1 MTDLMKKHIKSLE
14 LDKVLA
20 LLADECSCPQ
30 SADFALSLLP
40 YTEIDT
46 VKQLLNQ
53 TNDAFNLIA
62 RYGGPSFYGLKLV
75 ASSLRH
81 AEIGGTLSMKE
92 LLDIAYILKIIRGL
106 YQWRESAGEKATCL
120 DELFYNLSPNKYMED
135 RITNII
141 LSEEDMADNASSE
154 LATIRRHIKN
164 AISKARESIE
174 KIIRSQAHQKH
185 LQEAIVTIRGGRFVV
200 PVKQEYKNEIPGLV
214 HDTSA
219 SGATLF
225 VEPMAAVEA
234 NNELKV
240 LESREQKEIARIL
253 TELSNEVGTFA
264 PKIAE
269 DNKTAIGLD
278 FIFAKARLAAKQ
290 RAAVPEISEDG
301 KINLRRAK
309 HPLIDPQKVVP
320 VDIRLGDDFDT
331 LMITGPNT
339 GGKTVALKTLGL
351 LTLMAMCGMMIPVSD
366 GSCISVFDRVLAD
379 IGDEQSIEQSLS
391 TFSAHMTNI
400 TKIIEVADFRSL
412 ILLDE
417 LGAGTDPVEGAALA
431 EAILEHLRERGA
443 KIAATTH
450 YAELKVYALETKGV
464 ENACCEFDVATLC
477 PTYKLLIGVPG
488 RSNAFAISER
498 LGLSVDIVDNA
509 RQKVSSEN
517 TRFEDVVSGLEAS
530 RQAMEGQKED
540 AERLKSEVA
549 KLKKQA
555 EEELK
560 RLEAAKDKEMEK
572 ARTEARR
579 IVESTKIQS
588 EELLNQLDEMK
599 KKADEESLA
608 TLTQRAK
615 QERTARINKME
626 DTADPIRQRA
636 VDINYKLPR
645 PLRAGDTVTVVDID
659 RKAAVLSSTNADG
672 FTEVRAGIIN
682 MRVHIRNLRLIE
694 QIRPK
699 EPELGRIRNVSR
711 ASMPVKQELDLR
723 GMMTDEGISELD
735 KFIDD
740 SLIAGLGL
748 VTIIHGK
755 GTGAMRAAVHQ
766 FLKTHKSIKSFR
778 LGKYGEG
785 ETGVTIVE
793 L

>member
-1 MTDLMKKHIKSLE
+1 MTDLMKKHTKSLE

-20 LLADECSCPQ
+20 LLAEECSCPQ
-30 SADFALSLLP
+30 SADSALSLLP
-40 YTEIDT
+40 YTELET
-46 VKQLLNQ
+46 VRQLLNQ
-53 TNDAFNLIA
+53 TNDAFFLIA
-62 RYGGPSFYGLKLV
+62 RYGGASFYGLRLITS
-75 ASSLRH
+75 ALRH

-92 LLDIAYILKIIRGL
+92 LLDVASLLKIIRGL
-106 YQWRESAGEKATCL
+106 VQWRESAGEKPTCL
-120 DELFYNLSPNKYMED
+120 DDFFYNLSPNKYLED
-135 RITNII
+135 KITAII
-141 LSEEDMADNASSE
+141 LSEEDMADNASPE
-154 LATIRRHIKN
+154 LNTIRRLIRN
-164 AISKARESIE
+164 ATSKARESIE
-174 KIIRSQAHQKH
+174 KLIRSQTHQKH

-264 PKIAE
+264 VKIAE
-269 DNKTAIGLD
+269 DNKTAIELD

-290 RAAVPEISEDG
+290 RATVPEIAEDG
-301 KINLRRAK
+301 KINLKRAK

-320 VDIRLGDDFDT
+320 IDIRLGEEFDT
-331 LMITGPNT
+331 LMITGPYT

-351 LTLMAMCGMMIPVSD
+351 LTLMAMCGMMIPAGD
-366 GSCISVFDRVLAD
+366 GSQISVFDRVLAD

-400 TKIIEVADFRSL
+400 TKIIDAADYKSL

-431 EAILEHLRERGA
+431 EAILEHLRQKGA

-464 ENACCEFDVATLC
+464 ENACCEFDVVTLR

-498 LGLSVDIVDNA
+498 LGLSSDIVENA
-509 RQKVSSEN
+509 RQKVSTEN

-530 RQAMEGQKED
+530 RQAMEGHIEDTQKFRSE
-540 AERLKSEVA
+540 AE

-560 RLEAAKDKEMEK
+560 KLEAAKDKEIEK

-579 IVESTKIQS
+579 IVESTKILSQQLLDQL
-588 EELLNQLDEMK
+588 EELR

-615 QERTARINKME
+615 QERTAQINQME
-626 DTADPIRQRA
+626 DTADPIRKKTI
-636 VDINYKLPR
+636 DEHYKLPR
-645 PLRAGDTVTVVDID
+645 PLRAGDTVVVVDID
-659 RKAAVLSSTNADG
+659 KKAEVLSPTNADG
-672 FTEVRAGIIN
+672 MTQVRAGIIT
-682 MRVHIRNLRLIE
+682 MRVHVSNLRLLE

-699 EPELGRIRNVSR
+699 EAEMGRKRTVSR
-711 ASMPVKQELDLR
+711 SLLPIKQELDLR
-723 GMMTDEGISELD
+723 GMMTDEGVNELD

-740 SLIAGLGL
+740 ALLSGLGI

-755 GTGAMRAAVHQ
+755 GTGAMRNAVHE
-766 FLKTHKSIKSFR
+766 FLKTHKSVKSYR

-785 ETGVTIVE
+785 ENGVTIVE